1 MPAILVHGLD
11 DALTAL
17 RAAQQVGAAVTLVS
31 APGAGGYAGAA
42 WFDQVVR
49 QASAKF
55 PGVKVEAVLDCGAGA
70 GLVLAALRQGLKT
83 MRFTGDATTAARLG
97 EIAAAQGAIVITHDV
112 PALDLRLTRDPLVSC
127 RAWLAHG

>member
-17 RAAQQVGAAVTLVS
+17 RAAQEVGAAVTLVS

-55 PGVKVEAVLDCGAGA
+55 PGVKVEAVLEMAPFDTARWISGTTSRRQSLRSSRLAG
-70 GLVLAALRQGLKT
+70 R
-83 MRFTGDATTAARLG
+83 R
-97 EIAAAQGAIVITHDV
+97 
-112 PALDLRLTRDPLVSC
+112 
-127 RAWLAHG
+127 